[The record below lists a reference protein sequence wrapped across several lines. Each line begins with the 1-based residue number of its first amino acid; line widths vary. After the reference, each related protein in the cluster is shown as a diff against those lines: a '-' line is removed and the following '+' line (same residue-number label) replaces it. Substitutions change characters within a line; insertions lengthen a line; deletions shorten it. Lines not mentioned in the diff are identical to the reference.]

1 MPDLCLCRQ
10 KWFCIFNTRIN
21 IHIYTFEASQML
33 WIIVILYV
41 VFANFHSENLFE
53 FWNFQFSC
61 CGVVG
66 PSDFIASQVY
76 SFTII
81 IIIVAIIISHNGN
94 HYHYCHH
101 HHHQN
106 PHHYFDQWSPT
117 TGLAVPLT
125 CCVLLNKRVS
135 VLQSFQRSKHL
146 KGQLDLP
153 VGNGNIFAP
162 KEVSW
167 TPLLVTVTILHQRR
181 SVGPPCW

>member
-1 MPDLCLCRQ
+1 M
-10 KWFCIFNTRIN
+10 
-21 IHIYTFEASQML
+21 
-33 WIIVILYV
+33 
-41 VFANFHSENLFE
+41 
-53 FWNFQFSC
+53 
-61 CGVVG
+61 VG

-101 HHHQN
+101 NNHHCHHH
-106 PHHYFDQWSPT
+106 HHFDQWSPT

-153 VGNGNIFAP
+153 VCKVTFFGSKQLSWIPMSVTLRFWII
-162 KEVSW
+162 KEASW
-167 TPLLVTVTILHQRR
+167 IPLSLTILDHKGCQLDPPVCNLMFLDQSR
-181 SVGPPCW
+181 SVGSPCL